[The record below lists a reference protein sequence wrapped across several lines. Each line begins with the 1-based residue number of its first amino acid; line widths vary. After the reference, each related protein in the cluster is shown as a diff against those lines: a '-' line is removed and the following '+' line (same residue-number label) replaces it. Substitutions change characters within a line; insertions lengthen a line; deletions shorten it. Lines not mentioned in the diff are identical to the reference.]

1 MDSNALSLRAITYSV
16 LVHLACLAV
25 AVLGLLWTSSA
36 ETLSVAGPMIEATLV
51 DFNAAALPASKS
63 APRPPVAPKPKPKP
77 AVKPAVKP
85 AMPPALTEPPPTPP
99 RGEDRANQALVRI
112 RPDALET
119 AEKPQDQRIKREQ
132 VDLTEPENELVKME
146 RERQQQL
153 DDIRHQ
159 REQAEKNRQLEEQKL
174 AQLQNQNRQSELDQQ
189 RDREQQR
196 LQQLA
201 AEAAQRAGNEGVDD
215 SLLAHYKLAMQ
226 NQIVPQW
233 LRPDTVAAVRCKVRI
248 VQIVGGEV
256 LSATVLSPCQADE
269 VTKRSM
275 EAAVLRAQP
284 LPYRGFESVFQRQID
299 FNFCY
304 PESLC
309 TQP

>member
-1 MDSNALSLRAITYSV
+1 MDTNALSLRAMAYSV
-16 LVHLACLAV
+16 LVHLACLAL

-51 DFNAAALPASKS
+51 DFKAAALPASRS
-63 APRPPVAPKPKPKP
+63 APIKQVSPKPKPKP
-77 AVKPAVKP
+77 VPAAKPEIKP
-85 AMPPALTEPPPTPP
+85 VLAEPTPTPP
-99 RGEDRANQALVRI
+99 RGDDRANEELVRI

-132 VDLTEPENELVKME
+132 VDLTEPEDELVKME

-153 DDIRHQ
+153 DDIRQ
-159 REQAEKNRQLEEQKL
+159 LREQAEQNRRLEEQKL
-174 AQLQNQNRQSELDQQ
+174 AQLQDQSRRSELDKQ
-189 RDREQQR
+189 RDRDQQR
-196 LQQLA
+196 IQQMA
-201 AEAAQRAGNEGVDD
+201 AEEAQRAGNEGVDD

-233 LRPDTVAAVRCKVRI
+233 LRPDTVASVRCKVRI

-256 LSATVLSPCQADE
+256 LSATVLPPCQADE
-269 VTKRSM
+269 PTKRSM

-284 LPYRGFESVFQRQID
+284 LPYRGFETVFQRQID

>member
-51 DFNAAALPASKS
+51 DFNVAARPASKS
-63 APRPPVAPKPKPKP
+63 APIKPVAPKPKPKP
-77 AVKPAVKP
+77 VPAVKP
-85 AMPPALTEPPPTPP
+85 EIQPVLTEPPPPTPP

-112 RPDALET
+112 RPDALTT

-132 VDLTEPENELVKME
+132 VDLTEPEDQLLKME

-153 DDIRHQ
+153 DDIRRQ

-174 AQLQNQNRQSELDQQ
+174 AQLQNQSRQSELDKQ
-189 RDREQQR
+189 RDQEQQR

-201 AEAAQRAGNEGVDD
+201 DEAAQRAGNEGVDD

-233 LRPDTVAAVRCKVRI
+233 LRPDTVATVRCKVRI

-269 VTKRSM
+269 VTRRSM